1 MGLPMSQ
8 LANRLTLAVGRLLPV
23 RPEMVLGQAA
33 ELHVELVD
41 VVVHELEEVGAA

>member
-1 MGLPMSQ
+1 VVLYEAKEGGILNIILQ
-8 LANRLTLAVGRLLPV
+8 I
-23 RPEMVLGQAA
+23 EMVLGQAA